1 MAPRHWIARSRAGE
15 GLAICM
21 TCSASQCP
29 ISVGKNT
36 GNDVQFVNFAKELSK
51 GVVDSVGRGLGS
63 VL

>member
-1 MAPRHWIARSRAGE
+1 MYGRVKRESVSDLARADS
-15 GLAICM
+15 
-21 TCSASQCP
+21 
-29 ISVGKNT
+29 